1 MDGDPD
7 ARGSDRARDMGMYF
21 DGSLTEEGG
30 AEIVFILPLGV
41 RIEYMIRLHF
51 PVSNNVA
58 KYEALLNRLKITLEV
73 GVRRL
78 EIRGDSELVVN

>member
-21 DGSLTEEGG
+21 DGSLTKEGG
-30 AEIVFILPLGV
+30 AEIVFILPLGM

-58 KYEALLNRLKITLEV
+58 EYVALLNRL
-73 GVRRL
+73 
-78 EIRGDSELVVN
+78 